1 MASWRTFRIHT
12 FAIAGLSLAAALI
25 LATGPATADTQP
37 GRSKFFMPW
46 EAPTYQGYSET
57 ARPTQPPPAVITAAP
72 QKYNLVVSQIPSE
85 AVGVEPDRIQ
95 LMAHVPEDARVW
107 IEDAPTTSTGVERVY
122 KSPPLAPGKEYSYT
136 IRVAWLEDGHW
147 VSKDAVAQV
156 KPGQCHCFYL
166 ERAGTPAEKDADIKA
181 NLAKLAPEDRKLA
194 DAVEKA
200 AQHRDLA
207 FRGRILLARRRE
219 RGDRAHPV
227 DARVR
232 LVGAHDQR
240 DRKDAGEPHR
250 EEQPQSIRAV
260 LHIRKSREA
269 IGRRERAR
277 GWDLLPRRY

>member
-25 LATGPATADTQP
+25 LAAGPATADTQP

-57 ARPTQPPPAVITAAP
+57 ARPTQPPPAAITAAP

-181 NLAKLAPEDRKLA
+181 NLAKLPPEDRKLA
-194 DAVEKA
+194 
-200 AQHRDLA
+200 
-207 FRGRILLARRRE
+207 
-219 RGDRAHPV
+219 
-227 DARVR
+227 
-232 LVGAHDQR
+232 
-240 DRKDAGEPHR
+240 
-250 EEQPQSIRAV
+250 EEQKFCVVESDTRLGAV
-260 LHIRKSREA
+260 GVPLKIMVKGQPVFLCCKNCIKEA
-269 IGRRERAR
+269 QADPDKTLAKVKELKAKNAKPSGK
-277 GWDLLPRRY
+277 